1 MGCGSIAYRSMACG
15 SMAYGYIGYGYMV
28 YGSRV
33 VFNKGPIGVSLDNK
47 VIV

>member
-33 VFNKGPIGVSLDNK
+33 AFSEGPIGVSLGNR
-47 VIV
+47 VVV